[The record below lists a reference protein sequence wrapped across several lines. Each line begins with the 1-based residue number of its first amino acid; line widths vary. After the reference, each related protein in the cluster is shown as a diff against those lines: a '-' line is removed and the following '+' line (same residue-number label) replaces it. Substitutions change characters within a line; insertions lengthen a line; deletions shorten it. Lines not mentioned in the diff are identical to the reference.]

1 MPLYIKVLTDY
12 YHFLVGDLEEAR
24 KVFLMQLLEYLLLKD
39 EYGYDPFFE
48 GESERVVFLLK
59 RIQEEEVPMSF
70 ETYIKLQTWHRED
83 AWSDGELQEYFL
95 HQRKGEEVKIMFD
108 FDNASSEEIEI
119 LEYLNRFLEG
129 KGRKFQVLNIHN
141 ARYVDVS
148 ELITEIKNKG
158 CC

>member
-1 MPLYIKVLTDY
+1 MSTAMIL
-12 YHFLVGDLEEAR
+12 
-24 KVFLMQLLEYLLLKD
+24 
-39 EYGYDPFFE
+39 FE

-95 HQRKGEEVKIMFD
+95 HQRKGKEVKIMFD

-148 ELITEIKNKG
+148 ELIPEIKIRVVVKTTLMLFLFYIFSTKSQMISTHLSIPISPLFREIV
-158 CC
+158 